1 MLRKGAKCNTY
12 KTIITTAVL
21 YRCQSWTVT
30 NADGGKLSISERNR
44 LRKICGQWGKENKE
58 IMNCIAYTKS

>member
-30 NADGGKLSISERNR
+30 NADGGKLSVTERMV
-44 LRKICGQWGKENKE
+44 LGKICCQWGKENK
-58 IMNCIAYTKS
+58 K